1 MSGSRGR
8 LRSVLFFVGGFA
20 AAILVLLLLRSR
32 VAPAASPP
40 VVAEATPAA
49 PVVRVDTAREVLEGC
64 HPGVVV
70 ARQQVELAG
79 EIEGRL
85 EALLVDVGDVVSP
98 GQVLARIDASRLRHE
113 LEAERALLVRVQA
126 ESRRWAAVAADA
138 GRRVERRRALTDLLP
153 AEDIA
158 RTSLELEEAEAQ
170 RLAGE
175 AEARRIEANIAR
187 LSADLRRTEIRA
199 PFGGQVAARFLD
211 LGAMATAGTPI
222 FRILGG
228 GERRA
233 RFAAVPAAAAG
244 IELGTRVLV
253 EAPALAAWPER
264 RSLEAI
270 VTGKAPEIDA
280 AAQRVFFEAR
290 LVADPGAEFLP
301 VGTAV
306 KVRRGDAA
314 IFCGTAGG
322 P

>member
-8 LRSVLFFVGGFA
+8 LRSVLFFVGGFV

-32 VAPAASPP
+32 VAPAALPP
-40 VVAEATPAA
+40 VAAEKGPAA
-49 PVVRVDTAREVLEGC
+49 PLVTADTARAVLESC

-85 EALLVDVGDVVSP
+85 DALLVEVGDVVRP

-170 RLAGE
+170 HQAGE

-187 LSADLRRTEIRA
+187 LSADLRRSEIRA

-222 FRILGG
+222 FRLIGG

-233 RFAAVPAAAAG
+233 RFAAVPAAAAE
-244 IELGTRVLV
+244 IEVGTQVQV
-253 EAPALAAWPER
+253 EPALASWPGR
-264 RSLEAI
+264 RSLDAI

-290 LVADPGAEFLP
+290 LVADPGAELLP

-306 KVRRGDAA
+306 KVRKGDSA
-314 IFCGTAGG
+314 ILCGPGGG